1 MSEPTQTRPSAV
13 EIYDTTLR
21 DGTQGEGFS
30 LTLEDKLA
38 VARAL
43 DRFGA
48 DFVEGG
54 WPGSNPKDARLF
66 AALRAV
72 PLERARLAAF
82 GSTRRP
88 GVKATDDP
96 NLLALIDSGA
106 PTATIFGKAWTRHV
120 TVALNCSLEENLAMV
135 RESVAL
141 LVGEGRA
148 VIFDAEH
155 ALDGFRADE
164 AYTRAVLEAAVEGG
178 ASRLVLCDTNGGSLP
193 HDVERRVAETVAW
206 SPVPV
211 GIHAHNDCEL
221 GVANS
226 VAAVRAGA
234 AHVQGTVNGVGERVG
249 NANLVSVVGIL
260 SAKLGRPQP
269 QRLEE
274 LTALSRLVDARANRT
289 PRADQPLVGASAF
302 AHKGG
307 VHVSA
312 VLRDPGLYEHLEP
325 ARVGNS
331 RRVLV
336 SDLAGRANLVAQ
348 AAAYGLA
355 LDGRD
360 PAVVRA
366 VEKLKALEDLGFAF
380 EGADASVQMLLRGA
394 RGEPPFFETETF
406 RVHSDLDRSEASVLL
421 RVGPHEEHAAALGD
435 GPVSALDR
443 ALRLALARHY
453 PSLAE
458 VELLDYKVR
467 VLEGSHGTS
476 ARVRVLLESG
486 DPSGRWGSVGA
497 STNILKASYMALVDA
512 LAFKLVRDRLT
523 APARFEATT
532 A

>member
-1 MSEPTQTRPSAV
+1 MTPAWMSSRPV

-21 DGTQGEGFS
+21 DGTQGEGFT

-43 DRFGA
+43 DRFGV
-48 DFVEGG
+48 DYVEGG

-66 AALRAV
+66 AALTAE

-88 GVKATDDP
+88 GVRAEDDP
-96 NLLALIDSGA
+96 NLRAIVESRA
-106 PTATIFGKAWTRHV
+106 PVATIFGKTWARHV
-120 TVALNCSLEENLAMV
+120 TVALGCGLDENLEMV

-141 LVGEGRA
+141 LVAEGRE

-155 ALDGFRADE
+155 ALDGFRTDAVY
-164 AYTRAVLEAAVEGG
+164 ARAVLEAAAAGG

-193 HDVERRVAETVAW
+193 DEVGQRVAQTLAW

-226 VAAVRAGA
+226 IAAVQAGA
-234 AHVQGTVNGVGERVG
+234 TQVQGTINGVGERVG
-249 NANLVSVVGIL
+249 NANLISLVAVLAS
-260 SAKLGRPQP
+260 KLGRAQP

-274 LTALSRLVDARANRT
+274 LTALSRLIDARANRT
-289 PRADQPLVGASAF
+289 PRPDQPLVGASAF

-307 VHVSA
+307 IHVSA
-312 VLRDPGLYEHLEP
+312 VLKDPGLYEHLDPE
-325 ARVGNS
+325 RVGNA

-336 SDLAGRANLVAQ
+336 SDLAGRANLVVQ
-348 AAAYGLA
+348 ASGYGLR

-360 PAVVRA
+360 PAVARA
-366 VEKLKALEDLGFAF
+366 VEKLKSLEDLGFAF
-380 EGADASVQMLLRGA
+380 EGADASVQMLLRAA
-394 RGEPPFFETETF
+394 RGEPPYFETESF
-406 RVHSDLDRSEASVLL
+406 RVHSDLDRSEASLLL
-421 RVGPHEEHAAALGD
+421 RVGPAQEHAAALGD

-453 PSLAE
+453 PSLGE

-486 DPSGRWGSVGA
+486 DGRARWGSVGA

-512 LAFKLVRDRLT
+512 VSFKLVRDGAPAPARET
-523 APARFEATT
+523 APA
-532 A
+532 